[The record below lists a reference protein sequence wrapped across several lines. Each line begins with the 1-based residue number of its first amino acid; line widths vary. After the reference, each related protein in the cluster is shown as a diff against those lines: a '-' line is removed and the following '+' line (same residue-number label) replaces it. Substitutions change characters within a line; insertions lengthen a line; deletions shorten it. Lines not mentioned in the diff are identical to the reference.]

1 METILI
7 GTLFFLPAFLGN
19 AAAMCA
25 GPLARL
31 GKPFSLTFDE
41 VISRGRVYL
50 FGSHKRVL
58 GCAIAVLAAL
68 AAGENILALHIQWG
82 IVPAVFSPETPWK
95 DAMVTPLLL
104 GVGVCV
110 GDLAGS
116 FLKRLLRYKPGEDLW
131 GVDQA
136 DWFLGA
142 LAVLFLFDRLPSW
155 DVVLWGGIVLLVARF
170 AAEVPRRKLFCK
182 Q

>member
-41 VISRGRVYL
+41 VISRGRVQL

-58 GCAIAVLAAL
+58 GGAIVVLAAL
-68 AAGENILALHIQWG
+68 AVGENILALHAQWSLG
-82 IVPAVFSPETPWK
+82 PVVFVPEYPWHE
-95 DAMVTPLLL
+95 AMGAPFLL
-104 GVGVCV
+104 GVGACL
-110 GDLAGS
+110 GDLSGS
-116 FLKRLLRYKPGEDLW
+116 FLKRLIGVRPGKDFL
-131 GVDQA
+131 VLDQV

-142 LAVLFLFDRLPSW
+142 VGMLFLFSRLPSW
-155 DVVLWGGIVLLVARF
+155 AVVLWGGVVLLVARF

>member
-1 METILI
+1 METILV

-31 GKPFSLTFDE
+31 GRPFNLTFDE
-41 VISRGRVYL
+41 VISCGRVQL

-58 GCAIAVLAAL
+58 GCVIAVFAAL
-68 AAGENILALHIQWG
+68 VVGENILALHIHWG
-82 IVPAVFSPETPWK
+82 LVPAVFSPETPWK

-104 GVGVCV
+104 GAGACI

-116 FLKRLLRYKPGEDLW
+116 FLKRVLGYKPGRDLW

-142 LAVLFLFDRLPSW
+142 LLVLFLFDRLPSW
-155 DVVLWGGIVLLVARF
+155 DVVLWGGIVLLIARF

>member
-7 GTLFFLPAFLGN
+7 GMLFFLPAFVGN
-19 AAAMCA
+19 GAAICA
-25 GPLARL
+25 GPLAGL

-41 VISRGRVYL
+41 VISCGRVQL

-58 GCAIAVLAAL
+58 GCAITVLAAL
-68 AAGENILALHIQWG
+68 AVGENIIALHVHWG
-82 IVPAVFSPETPWK
+82 FVPAIFSPETPWK

-104 GVGVCV
+104 GAGACA

-116 FLKRLLRYKPGEDLW
+116 FLKRLLGYKPGEDLW
-131 GVDQA
+131 GADQA
-136 DWFLGA
+136 DWFLGV

-155 DVVLWGGIVLLVARF
+155 DVVLWGGTVLLVVRF
-170 AAEVPRRKLFCK
+170 AAEIPRRKLFCK